1 MSSQVSWALSKV
13 TAANQNT
20 WLRTSDVTLAPL
32 PAYNAN
38 DDADETVDRLALPN
52 EDDLNAVVTS
62 TLSSSPL
69 SSLKTD
75 DDYYTEKKQPNPDV
89 MGLKALRNKVFAEDK
104 PTGSPEE
111 QDLNSVFAKAAKEE
125 AVLKKQLHEQAAAK
139 TEKHATLHKRVAH
152 KVAAPADVGT
162 GKPMHTAKKVHALK
176 VVTKTA
182 DIGYKKGDVK
192 KAEVALENMTI
203 KEQEEGKSIMKE
215 EQELKVLR
223 ASKIALQKSAEEAN
237 KKAKTVKSKEHA
249 ALETEMAM
257 IKKQENMRLAVLAKK
272 LDALRGND
280 VQPAAVSSSNRK
292 ADVALQQPPTG
303 TISLAQKNPVIKAMS
318 NLVEDEKEDAVF
330 LGKHQSQQ
338 DVALPSKT
346 VFKNP
351 QREEQLYRQIVEVNH
366 LKKH

>member
-1 MSSQVSWALSKV
+1 V

-104 PTGSPEE
+104 PTKSTEK
-111 QDLNSVFAKAAKEE
+111 QDENTVFAKAAKEE
-125 AVLKKQLHEQAAAK
+125 AILKKQLHEQAAAK

-152 KVAAPADVGT
+152 TVAAPAVVVT
-162 GKPMHTAKKVHALK
+162 VKPMHTAKKVQALK

-182 DIGYKKGDVK
+182 DIGYKKGDVT

-215 EQELKVLR
+215 EHELKVLK

-237 KKAKTVKSKEHA
+237 KKAKAVKSKEHA
-249 ALETEMAM
+249 ALEMEMAM

-272 LDALRGND
+272 LNALGGNA
-280 VQPAAVSSSNRK
+280 VQPAAVRSSNRTVDV
-292 ADVALQQPPTG
+292 ALQQPHVALQQPPTG
-303 TISLAQKNPVIKAMS
+303 TISLAQKNPVKKAMS
-318 NLVEDEKEDAVF
+318 NLAEDEKEDAVF
-330 LGKHQSQQ
+330 LGKQHSQQ
-338 DVALPSKT
+338 NVALPSKT

-351 QREEQLYRQIVEVNH
+351 QREEQLYQQIVEVNR
-366 LKKH
+366 LKKD

>member
-1 MSSQVSWALSKV
+1 
-13 TAANQNT
+13 
-20 WLRTSDVTLAPL
+20 
-32 PAYNAN
+32 
-38 DDADETVDRLALPN
+38 
-52 EDDLNAVVTS
+52 
-62 TLSSSPL
+62 
-69 SSLKTD
+69 
-75 DDYYTEKKQPNPDV
+75 
-89 MGLKALRNKVFAEDK
+89 
-104 PTGSPEE
+104 
-111 QDLNSVFAKAAKEE
+111 
-125 AVLKKQLHEQAAAK
+125 
-139 TEKHATLHKRVAH
+139 
-152 KVAAPADVGT
+152 
-162 GKPMHTAKKVHALK
+162 

-318 NLVEDEKEDAVF
+318 NLAEDEKEDAVF

-338 DVALPSKT
+338 NVALPSKT